1 MWLQATPDLAYD
13 GVQLASPWVQVQLQ
27 ERLSVYE
34 ADAAKRL
41 VQFCT
46 GLGAGLA
53 AGAGGLHQGVAHDA
67 FMRGGCFLLRNHRGE
82 QTVIQLPTP
91 RLFQFRNSQ
100 DIAETVKLW
109 EALPAGSRQAG
120 AYLLPIPSTFPAV
133 DSAILLDSASHAAI
147 ILNSAARADPP
158 ASSISSGSFSSALS
172 RITSTS
178 TQLSATEPLEATD
191 TDEGEGA
198 LTASAATLSAEASQ
212 AAAVMDETA
221 ATAASAAAGGKALV
235 LGIQITT
242 NGNHKINYSGWEN
255 FSSATGSR
263 TLAFAVPPRHWF
275 RYPPQKFDGQPADA
289 TQQAPCDQ
297 LVITWMPTTKA
308 ELNSLPVDD
317 VRKLGQAFGIKEAS
331 TLPQARLVA
340 RLLKA
345 AKAFTADSSV
355 LEEALQQET
364 EAGTEPELA
373 ASATG
378 SVASATGLPVVEGQ
392 EPQGASAA
400 QQFSKEQVMSWTA
413 EELRGMCSRHKVPT
427 KDANR
432 KWERMAVLQAR
443 FISALGIDG

>member
-1 MWLQATPDLAYD
+1 M
-13 GVQLASPWVQVQLQ
+13 
-27 ERLSVYE
+27 
-34 ADAAKRL
+34 
-41 VQFCT
+41 
-46 GLGAGLA
+46 
-53 AGAGGLHQGVAHDA
+53 
-67 FMRGGCFLLRNHRGE
+67 
-82 QTVIQLPTP
+82 
-91 RLFQFRNSQ
+91 
-100 DIAETVKLW
+100 KLW

-120 AYLLPIPSTFPAV
+120 AYLLPIPSTSPAV
-133 DSAILLDSASHAAI
+133 DSAIVLDSASRAAI

-158 ASSISSGSFSSALS
+158 ASSISSVSFSSALS

-191 TDEGEGA
+191 TDEDQGA

-242 NGNHKINYSGWEN
+242 NRNHKINYSGWEN
-255 FSSATGSR
+255 FSSATGSC

-331 TLPQARLVA
+331 TLPPAQLVA

-355 LEEALQQET
+355 LEEALQQEI
-364 EAGTEPELA
+364 EAGTEQQ
-373 ASATG
+373 
-378 SVASATGLPVVEGQ
+378 V
-392 EPQGASAA
+392 PQAPWQA
-400 QQFSKEQVMSWTA
+400 Q
-413 EELRGMCSRHKVPT
+413 
-427 KDANR
+427 
-432 KWERMAVLQAR
+432 
-443 FISALGIDG
+443 LGCL